1 MPRPIAVHIS
11 TSALRHNLSKVRS
24 TLQQQVAP
32 LQRATP
38 KIWAVIK
45 ANAYGHGITAAVQ
58 GFEQADG
65 LAMLDFAE
73 AVQCRELGWQKPIM
87 LLEGFFSAQDLL
99 LIDQYRLTTVI
110 HSQHQI
116 QDLLKMA
123 AQLQHPVDVML
134 KLNTGMNRL
143 GFGTEQFALA
153 FAQLQKLQQE
163 GVVGELGKMTHFA
176 RADDDPS
183 ITYQQL
189 QCFNQYTEGL
199 PGVISVCNSAGTLT
213 ASLQQHLTKHHEQW
227 VRPGVCL
234 YGSSPFAGVPAQ
246 ELGLQPAQT
255 LTAQIISVRD
265 IPAHQ
270 GVGYGHSF
278 ISATPMRLGVVACG
292 YADGYPRHAP
302 SGTPVVVDGQ
312 RTTLVGRVSMD
323 MLMVDITHLPT
334 VQIGSKVVLWGQDG
348 PSVDE
353 VAQAAGTIG
362 YELLCAVAARVPRI
376 VLES

>member
-45 ANAYGHGITAAVQ
+45 ANAYGHGVAAAVQ

-116 QDLLKMA
+116 QDLQKMA

-153 FAQLQKLQQE
+153 FAQLQQLQQE
-163 GVVGELGKMTHFA
+163 GAVGELGKMTHFA

-189 QCFNQYTEGL
+189 QCFNQCTEGL
-199 PGVISVCNSAGTLT
+199 PGVVSVCNSAGTLT
-213 ASLQQHLTKHHEQW
+213 ASLQQHLTKHHKQW

-302 SGTPVVVDGQ
+302 SGTPVAVDGQ

-323 MLMVDITHLPT
+323 MLMVDITHLPA
-334 VQIGSKVVLWGQDG
+334 VQVGSKVVLWGQDG